1 MTAQEIYEE
10 ISSGEWV
17 HTLVNRMGYAF
28 RDEDEMDNFAR
39 RASIHFQELFES
51 YIQTLSQEE
60 AEEALEVQRVTELIN
75 QNPELAVPF
84 KEKGWKVTK
93 RTNKKVD
100 MDGFIE
106 DYGEEIPR
114 DAIAVV
120 KSKLT
125 PHLKKELTKYESI
138 TGYTFSAKR

>member
-1 MTAQEIYEE
+1 MKQYPVSEDLWQAFE
-10 ISSGEWV
+10 SGEWLRSV
-17 HTLVNRMGYAF
+17 ID
-28 RDEDEMDNFAR
+28 DEEVLKKA
-39 RASIHFQELFES
+39 ALHFQEMWNL
-51 YIQTLSQEE
+51 YQNITYHEE
-60 AEEALEVQRVTELIN
+60 VQRIAEEQRVTELIN
-75 QNPELAVPF
+75 QDPELAVSF

-100 MDGFIE
+100 MNGFIE

>member
-1 MTAQEIYEE
+1 MKQYPVSEDLWQAFE
-10 ISSGEWV
+10 SGEWLRSV
-17 HTLVNRMGYAF
+17 ID
-28 RDEDEMDNFAR
+28 DEEVLKKA
-39 RASIHFQELFES
+39 ALHFQEMWNL
-51 YIQTLSQEE
+51 YQNITYHEE
-60 AEEALEVQRVTELIN
+60 VQRIAEEQRVTELIN
-75 QNPELAVPF
+75 QDPELAVSF

>member
-1 MTAQEIYEE
+1 MKQYPESEDLWQAFE
-10 ISSGEWV
+10 SGEWLRSV
-17 HTLVNRMGYAF
+17 ID
-28 RDEDEMDNFAR
+28 DEEVLKKA
-39 RASIHFQELFES
+39 ALHFQEMWNL
-51 YIQTLSQEE
+51 YQNITYHEE
-60 AEEALEVQRVTELIN
+60 VQRIAEEQRVTELIN
-75 QNPELAVPF
+75 QDPELAVSF

-100 MDGFIE
+100 MNGFIE